1 MLAFVSHFSREY
13 VEYDS
18 FTALRNANCV
28 YYRPVSSYQNLFI
41 LSLVSRLYCMLLL
54 SNVICNLFKH

>member
-18 FTALRNANCV
+18 FAALRNANCA
-28 YYRPVSSYQNLFI
+28 YYRPVSSYRNLFI
-41 LSLVSRLYCMLLL
+41 LSFGISPVLHV
-54 SNVICNLFKH
+54 VAFQCNL